1 MSGMPVLYCTPSPT
15 GNDYGFQH
23 VHPKN
28 RYKIAVIG
36 LGDIGM
42 RIAAEFV
49 RRGCSVC
56 VFDADLTRLDL
67 APKVMKSLLASFGCA
82 AEMDW
87 MLQERFHVAQSL
99 EEIVSKG
106 FYVMI
111 EAIVEDQASK
121 QELFQRFAVLL
132 TQYGVP
138 EDKVLLMSNSMS
150 LPIERTSLNVPPP
163 YKSRCIG
170 MRFLYPVM
178 LIDVVDV
185 KYVSM
190 RYKETCAFTKALLAE
205 LKLKRF
211 ARSWFRGGSRLSMRA
226 IHRAW
231 TRAGLGGGLE
241 AGVRLGAFEG
251 LLSAKL

>member
-1 MSGMPVLYCTPSPT
+1 
-15 GNDYGFQH
+15 
-23 VHPKN
+23 
-28 RYKIAVIG
+28 
-36 LGDIGM
+36 
-42 RIAAEFV
+42 
-49 RRGCSVC
+49 
-56 VFDADLTRLDL
+56 
-67 APKVMKSLLASFGCA
+67 
-82 AEMDW
+82 
-87 MLQERFHVAQSL
+87 MLQERFHLAQSL
-99 EEIVSKG
+99 DEIVSKG

-150 LPIERTSLNVPPP
+150 LPIKRTSLNVPPP

-170 MRFLYPVM
+170 MRFLHPVM
-178 LIDVVDV
+178 LIDAVEV
-185 KYVSM
+185 KCESM
-190 RYKETCAFTKALLAE
+190 RQKETCAFTKALLAE

-211 ARSWFRGGSRLSMRA
+211 VRSWFRGGFRLSMRA

-241 AGVRLGAFEG
+241 PGVRLGAFER
-251 LLSAKL
+251 LLSTSL